1 MREILILQIRSTIL
15 VMAKNNIKNS
25 SPHNPPKVEG
35 LSDEYIQN
43 VKVAMEK
50 IYTHVE

>member
-1 MREILILQIRSTIL
+1 MDAQCKSTYTVYL
-15 VMAKNNIKNS
+15 AKNNIKNS